1 VPGLGA
7 SFGRG
12 AATTF
17 QRDLANSDCVLIMGS
32 NMAEAHPVGFRWP
45 LKAKEAG
52 ATLIHVDPRFTRTS
66 ALADVFVPIRA
77 GSDIAFL
84 GGIINYIIGN
94 ERWFREYVI
103 HYTNAAAM
111 VSADYKDADELGGIF
126 AGFDRESAS
135 YEVSGRAW
143 SYTLSGEGSR
153 IESVMIQRDQTL
165 TNPRCVFQILKR
177 HFARY
182 TPEMVAQACGCKPQD
197 VVRVAE
203 LLCRNSGR
211 ERTSAIVYALGWT
224 QHSTGVQMIRA
235 AGIIQLLLGN
245 VGRPGGGIMAMRGHC
260 SIQGSTDIPTL
271 YHLLPGYLPQP
282 TAMEEHQKLAGYLDI
297 GHVPAISK
305 QGSGAQYQDGTR
317 AGYWANMPKFMVSL
331 LKAWYGDAATP
342 QNQFGYDWIPR
353 VDGDYSQ
360 LATFFRMEH
369 GEVRGLFLIGQNPAA
384 GAPNAK
390 LNRAALRK
398 LEWLVVRDWFE
409 HESANFWYA
418 DPSIEDPKSIGTEI
432 FLLPAASAPEK
443 DGTLTNTDRLL
454 QWHEKA
460 TDPPGDCR
468 SDAWFLYH
476 LGKKLKAMYANS
488 DSPRDAAI
496 KNLTWDYATAG
507 PAKLPDGSFSRIL
520 DEPDVELILMEING
534 YKVKDRTQLKGFE
547 ELCDDGSTAC
557 GCWIYSGVFPESGR
571 NRARDRDPALNGWL
585 YPNWGFSWPA
595 NRRTLYNRASADP
608 AGSPWSERKK
618 LVWWDEASGKWT
630 GYDVP
635 DFAANK
641 RPDYRPM
648 GGEQGMDAIAG
659 SAPFI
664 MHPDGVGWLFAPSG
678 VKDGPL
684 PLHYEPIESPYRN
697 PLYREQRNPSTAL
710 YPDALNPMARAA
722 DPAYPIVATSY
733 RLTEHYLSGPMSR
746 FNSWLNELQPEMF
759 VELSPELA
767 SERGIEHGAWM
778 IVSTPRGE
786 IEARAMITR
795 RMTVL
800 EMEGRRAHQ
809 IGLPIHWGY
818 AGETVGAMAND
829 LTSLICDANVS
840 MHEAKAFACQVRAG
854 RIAGSRG
861 HGNPIAAGQIT
872 RDPVPDTAEAAQPEG
887 HTRRNR

>member
-1 VPGLGA
+1 MPGLGA

-66 ALADVFVPIRA
+66 ALADVFVAIRA

-84 GGIINYIIGN
+84 GGIINYILEN

-103 HYTNAAAM
+103 HYTNATAI
-111 VSADYKDADELGGIF
+111 VSADYKDAAELGGVF
-126 AGFDRESAS
+126 AGFDRASAS
-135 YEVSGRAW
+135 YDVSGRAW
-143 SYTLSGEGSR
+143 SYALSGEENR
-153 IESVMIQRDQTL
+153 IESAKIKRDPTL
-165 TNPRCVFQILKR
+165 SDPRCVFQILKR
-177 HFARY
+177 HFAHY
-182 TPEMVAQACGCKPQD
+182 TPEVVARACGCSSQD

-203 LLCRNSGR
+203 LMCRNSGR

-282 TAMEEHQKLAGYLDI
+282 TAMNEHRRFSGYLAM
-297 GHVPAISK
+297 GHIPGTEK
-305 QGSGAQYQDGTR
+305 HGSGAQYQDGTHT
-317 AGYWANMPKFMVSL
+317 GYWANMPKFAVSL
-331 LKAWYGDAATP
+331 FKAWYGDAATAE
-342 QNQFGYDWIPR
+342 NDFGYDWIPKA
-353 VDGDYSQ
+353 DGDYSQ

-369 GEVRGLFLIGQNPAA
+369 GEVHGLFLIGQNPAA

-390 LNRAALRK
+390 LNRAALRR
-398 LEWLVVRDWFE
+398 LDWLVALDWFE

-418 DPSIEDPKSIGTEI
+418 DPSFSNPKAIGTEI
-432 FLLPAASAPEK
+432 FLLPGASMAEK

-460 TDPPGDCR
+460 ADPPGDCR
-468 SDAWFLYH
+468 SDAWFIYH
-476 LGKKLKAMYANS
+476 LGKRLKAMYANS
-488 DSPRDAAI
+488 SSPRDAAI
-496 KNLTWDYATAG
+496 RNLTWDYEAQA
-507 PAKLPDGSFSRIL
+507 PAKLPDGSVSRIA
-520 DEPDVELILMEING
+520 DEPDIERILMEING
-534 YKVKDRTQLKGFE
+534 YYVADRTQLTGFE
-547 ELCDDGSTAC
+547 ELRDDGSTAC
-557 GCWIYSGVFPESGR
+557 GCWIYCGVFPQSGR
-571 NRARDRDPALNGWL
+571 NRARDKNPTLNGWL

-608 AGSPWSERKK
+608 AGNPWSERKK
-618 LVWWDEASGKWT
+618 LVWWEEGSGRWS

-635 DFAANK
+635 DFAVSK
-641 RPDYRPM
+641 RPDYEPA
-648 GGEQGMDAIAG
+648 GGERGMDAIAG

-664 MHPDGVGWLFAPSG
+664 MHPDGAGWLFAPSG

-697 PLYREQRNPSTAL
+697 SMYPTQSNPTTEL
-710 YPDALNPMARAA
+710 FPDALNPLVEAS
-722 DPAYPIVATSY
+722 DSSYPIVATSY

-767 SERGIEHGAWM
+767 GERGIEHGQWM
-778 IVSTPRGE
+778 VVTTPRGE
-786 IEARAMITR
+786 IEARAMVTGRIKQ
-795 RMTVL
+795 L
-800 EMEGRRAHQ
+800 EMHGKPVHQ

-818 AGETVGAMAND
+818 AGETIGAIAND
-829 LTSLICDANVS
+829 LTALLCDRNVS

-854 RIAGSRG
+854 RLKSALGEGR
-861 HGNPIAAGQIT
+861 PLATGQI
-872 RDPVPDTAEAAQPEG
+872 RREPIPDTPEAAQPEG
-887 HTRRNR
+887 HTRPRR